1 MSVFCF
7 PATSDDVLLQNCYGT
22 RLVGRGEQEEFTFF
36 CTLHLAPKY
45 PNLML
50 RKRVDY
56 TRQNFD
62 YDATKLAF

>member
-1 MSVFCF
+1 
-7 PATSDDVLLQNCYGT
+7 L
-22 RLVGRGEQEEFTFF
+22 GRGEQEEFTFF

-62 YDATKLAF
+62 YDATKLGF

>member
-1 MSVFCF
+1 MVQGWWGGGKG
-7 PATSDDVLLQNCYGT
+7 PEPGGVHLLLYT
-22 RLVGRGEQEEFTFF
+22 K
-36 CTLHLAPKY
+36 HLAPKY

>member
-1 MSVFCF
+1 MVQGWWGGRSRRNSPSSVH
-7 PATSDDVLLQNCYGT
+7 YIW
-22 RLVGRGEQEEFTFF
+22 
-36 CTLHLAPKY
+36 LAPKY

-62 YDATKLAF
+62 YDLALSEWNVFST